1 MKWETMTE
9 SSSCDLFSH
18 PGKKLRDHLTAVAD
32 YCESIYLG
40 DRPDFSSLG
49 LSYDSLVLFSRT
61 LGLCHDFGKATTY
74 FQRYL
79 LADEKE
85 QSHLKIKETQHG
97 QISAIFTYHC
107 LKEMLLSIPNTDKS
121 LLPFIGYVLVRH
133 HHGDL
138 HNFYE
143 EVDDLKNSPKSLE
156 NKELLTRQINAITK
170 NNIPL
175 LYKNLIS
182 ERIIDRFFLNFNEII
197 SSLARDGNRFRLERE
212 FTKITE
218 SSAMEIFT
226 LYFYSLLLEGDKLD
240 AAGIS
245 VERNRGG
252 LRADLVDI
260 YRKNQGFAESG
271 TPMNRLR
278 NEIYEDVISKVGTL
292 DLKEKIYSLN
302 VPTGTGK
309 TLTSVSFA
317 LKLRERISHETGITP
332 QIVYCLPF
340 MSIIDQNYDVIS
352 SVFSS
357 SFPHEIPTDILLK
370 HHHLAD
376 ISYTASDD
384 ENYDE
389 DASRLLIEGWH
400 SEFII
405 TTFVQFFHTILS
417 NRNRAIK
424 KYHTLANSIIILDE
438 VQSIPHH
445 YWLLFHD
452 LLQTLSCFLNIHVVF
467 VTATQPLIFDEENQG
482 EIRELASNKRNYF
495 SRLDRVNLTFNREP
509 KLLQD
514 FIKEIQDRIRTE
526 SGKDFLIV
534 LNTINSAKDVYR
546 ELSSGSASDADYV
559 FLSTH
564 IIPKERLI
572 RIRALRDPMNKK
584 RKVIVSTQLI
594 EAGVDI
600 DVDVVYRDMAP
611 LDSIN
616 QVSGRCNRNNREDV
630 RGEVQVVTL
639 KNNEKELC
647 KFIYPSFLLDKTR
660 IVLEGKDNINEQQ
673 FLALNNQYFR
683 LVKEL
688 HSEDLAQNCFDLI
701 RYLKFSDL
709 HDTFHLIE
717 NDYPKMD
724 VFVECDDTAR
734 MLWQKFVEIKS
745 KPLPERRKDFLKLKR
760 EFLDHVVSVPEKYAK
775 GLFRKDLGI
784 GHISH
789 EELKIWYNPETG
801 FSPNDGGIMIV

>member
-1 MKWETMTE
+1 MTE
-9 SSSCDLFSH
+9 SSSCDIFSH
-18 PGKKLRDHLTAVAD
+18 TDGKKLRDHLTSVAG
-32 YCESIYLG
+32 YCESAY
-40 DRPDFSSLG
+40 REAKPDFSTLG
-49 LSYDSLVLFSRT
+49 FSHEDLLSFSRL
-61 LGLCHDFGKATTY
+61 LGICHDFGKATPF
-74 FQRYL
+74 FQEYL
-79 LADEKE
+79 FADEKNRAK
-85 QSHLKIKETQHG
+85 LKIKPETRHG
-97 QISAIFTYHC
+97 LVSAIFAYYC
-107 LKEMLLSIPNTDKS
+107 IRNAIKNKSGSESS
-121 LLPFIGYVLVRH
+121 LLPFFGFVLVRR

-138 HNFYE
+138 INFFDE
-143 EVDDLKNSPKSLE
+143 TADIRNPEKIEVVKRQCASIHKDLLQA
-156 NKELLTRQINAITK
+156 LYDGL
-170 NNIPL
+170 IPQQT
-175 LYKNLIS
+175 IS
-182 ERIIDRFFLNFNEII
+182 GFLQEIDATVSSIIH
-197 SSLARDGNRFRLERE
+197 DGKLFHLKPQLD
-212 FTKITE
+212 KIQEDT
-218 SSAMEIFT
+218 AMEIFT

-240 AAGIS
+240 AARIS
-245 VERNRGG
+245 VERNREG
-252 LRADLVDI
+252 LRSDLVDT
-260 YRKNQGFAESG
+260 YRKNNGFAESG

-317 LKLRERISHETGITP
+317 LKLRERIFHETGTTP

-340 MSIIDQNYDVIS
+340 MSIIDQNYEVIS
-352 SVFSS
+352 SVFSL
-357 SFPHEIPTDILLK
+357 SFPQEIPTDILLK

-424 KYHTLANSIIILDE
+424 KYHALANSIIILDE

-452 LLQTLSCFLNIHVVF
+452 LLQTLSRFLNIHVVF
-467 VTATQPLIFDEENQG
+467 VTATQPLIFDEENPG
-482 EIRELASNKRNYF
+482 EIKELASNKRNYF
-495 SRLDRVNLTFNREP
+495 SRLDRVTLTFNRKP
-509 KLLQD
+509 KLLLD
-514 FIKEIQDRIRTE
+514 FIKEIQDRIQTE

-534 LNTINSAKDVYR
+534 LNTINSAKEVYR
-546 ELSSGSASDADYV
+546 ELSSVLASDTDYV

-564 IIPKERLI
+564 IIPKERLT
-572 RIRALRDPMNKK
+572 RIRALRDSTDKK

-616 QVSGRCNRNNREDV
+616 QISGRCNRNNRDDV
-630 RGEVQVVTL
+630 RGEVQIVTL
-639 KNNEKELC
+639 KTNKMELC

-688 HSEDLAQNCFDLI
+688 HSEDPAQDCLDLI
-701 RYLKFSDL
+701 RYLKFSAL

-717 NDYPKMD
+717 NDYPKID

-745 KPLPERRKDFLKLKR
+745 KPLPERRKDFLKIKR
-760 EFLDHVVSVPEKYAK
+760 EFLDHVISVPEKYAK
-775 GLFRKDLGI
+775 CLFRDDLGI
-784 GHISH
+784 GHISQ

-801 FSPNDGGIMIV
+801 FTPNDGGTMII